1 MPWWVVVGL
10 RDYGRVLPC
19 WQLALFPGVD
29 GKFWQVPSRA
39 LVLGMLAGGSVGVLG
54 ELGG

>member
-10 RDYGRVLPC
+10 RDCGRVLPC